1 MADRTP
7 HAQPADVQTLLKT
20 LVEAAVAAA
29 DRDPSE
35 IAMRARARAET
46 ESSETAQRLAALL
59 EDADWVTPPSARR
72 RIAGA
77 LTYFGDPDC
86 VPEATR
92 SVAGHALVDWVAG
105 GLDAELAAWESFR
118 SYRERL
124 DRRQGNVEARMRKL
138 YARRRR
144 LRARLQNRRSS

>member
-1 MADRTP
+1 MPDRRP
-7 HAQPADVQTLLKT
+7 DAQSDSDVQTMRKT
-20 LVEAAVAAA
+20 LADAAVAAA
-29 DRDPSE
+29 EREPVE
-35 IAMRARARAET
+35 IAERARARAET
-46 ESSETAQRLAALL
+46 EGVESARQLAALL
-59 EDADWVTPPSARR
+59 EDPDWITPPSALR

-92 SVAGHALVDWVAG
+92 AVPGRVLVDWVAG
-105 GLDAELAAWESFR
+105 ELSAELAAWESFR

-124 DRRQGNVEARMRKL
+124 DRRRPGGEARTRKL

-144 LRARLQNRRSS
+144 LRAALQRPPD